1 MKNCSKASI
10 KGSGADSVSR
20 RSAAYARMTKFSLFE
35 DDLGAGPS
43 TRSPSL
49 LPTPKKRR
57 TVPSKPSPEPEPEEI
72 EAEDEEEEEVEVE
85 EGEAEEEEEE
95 EDDEDGREEM
105 VPGSDDFTETDRGSE
120 DQSGNGS
127 VYVQL
132 TDPDVL
138 DCPICFDS
146 LTIPVFQCEN
156 GHVACA
162 SCCIHISNKC
172 PSCAWPIGYNR
183 CRALEKVLE
192 SVKVRCPNA
201 KYGCKESLI
210 YSNQNEH
217 LSTCIYAPCSCPLQ
231 SCNFL
236 GFSRE
241 VYTHFSRHSS
251 SAKCFIFNSPKLL
264 SVENHQRFIYLQ
276 ELTTRTIF
284 VVNHND
290 ESSLGSA
297 INIIC
302 VAPQSSKRSFC
313 YKLIVWDGDTTFEL
327 QSLAE
332 NVPDWSPFTPM
343 KIFLVVPSDITE
355 TRDQLMLQVC
365 INDK

>member
-1 MKNCSKASI
+1 MKNCTKATI
-10 KGSGADSVSR
+10 KGSSADSVTR

-49 LPTPKKRR
+49 SPTPKKRR
-57 TVPSKPSPEPEPEEI
+57 TLPSKPSPEPEEI
-72 EAEDEEEEEVEVE
+72 EAEDEGEEEVE
-85 EGEAEEEEEE
+85 EGEGEEEEAE
-95 EDDEDGREEM
+95 EDDEDWCEEM
-105 VPGSDDFTETDRGSE
+105 VPGSEDFTETDRVSE
-120 DQSGNGS
+120 GQSGQGS
-127 VYVQL
+127 ICVQL

-162 SCCIHISNKC
+162 SCCINISNKC

-192 SVKVRCPNA
+192 SVKIRCPNA
-201 KYGCKESLI
+201 RYGCKESLI

-231 SCNFL
+231 TCNFL

-241 VYTHFSRHSS
+241 VYTHFSAHLS
-251 SAKCFIFNSPKLL
+251 SAKRFSFNSPKLISL
-264 SVENHQRFIYLQ
+264 KNHQRFVYLQ
-276 ELTTRTIF
+276 ECTTRTIF

-290 ESSLGSA
+290 DCSLGSA
-297 INIIC
+297 INIVCI
-302 VAPQSSKRSFC
+302 APRSSMRTFF
-313 YKLIVWDGDTTFEL
+313 YKLTARDGESSFEL
-327 QSLAE
+327 QSRAE
-332 NVPDWSPFTPM
+332 NVPEWSPFTLM

-355 TRDQLMLQVC
+355 TREQIMLEVC
-365 INDK
+365 IYDN